1 MENFIGTLFN
11 NVKDNEK
18 VSNSKMTKKK
28 YNVIDLFSGAGGFS
42 LGFKSSGYFN
52 ILLSIDNNKS
62 LSETYERNFKD
73 VRHLTRDILSFDK
86 KEIKEL
92 IKNEKVDV
100 IIGGP
105 PCQGFS
111 IAGNIGRLEK
121 NDERNKL
128 FLGYLNF
135 VEIVQPQIFIME
147 NVARLVTHNK
157 GQTFQTIKILFE
169 KIGYNLEYKV
179 LNSKNYGI
187 PQERR
192 RVFIIGKKENKS
204 FEFPKKE
211 VKIKTVKEAIEDLPE
226 LENGENSAIP
236 NHNAMKH
243 SNQMLEKMKF
253 VKDGGNREDIP
264 ENLRP
269 KSGDIRK
276 YIRYKSNAPSVCV
289 TGDMR
294 KVFHYKQNRALTPR
308 ELARLQTFPDDFI
321 FYGTSI
327 NIQQQIGNA
336 VPPLLAQ
343 KISLKVKEYLDDKI
357 SES

>member
-1 MENFIGTLFN
+1 MENFTGTLFG
-11 NVKDNEK
+11 NVANKEKIIENKILNKD
-18 VSNSKMTKKK
+18 KK
-28 YNVIDLFSGAGGFS
+28 YNIVDLFSGAGGFS
-42 LGFKSSGYFN
+42 LGFKKSGYFN
-52 ILLSIDNNKS
+52 ILLSIDNNKN
-62 LSETYERNFKD
+62 LSETYEKNFKN
-73 VRHLTRDILSFDK
+73 VTHLTRDILSFDK

-92 IKNEKVDV
+92 LAGKNVDV

-111 IAGNIGRLEK
+111 LAGNIGRLEK
-121 NDERNKL
+121 NDDRNKL

-135 VEIVQPQIFIME
+135 VEIIQPKIFIME
-147 NVARLVTHNK
+147 NVAKLVTHNK
-157 GQTFQTIKILFE
+157 GQTLKTIKILFE
-169 KIGYNLEYKV
+169 EIGYNIEYKI
-179 LNSKNYGI
+179 LNSKDYGI

-192 RVFIIGKKENKS
+192 RVFIIGKRNNKS

-211 VKIKTVKEAIEDLPE
+211 KEMKTVKETIKDLPK
-226 LENGENSAIP
+226 LESGENSNIP

-243 SNQMLEKMKF
+243 SKQMLEKMKYI
-253 VKDGGNREDIP
+253 KDGGNREDIP

-276 YIRYKSNAPSVCV
+276 YIRYKSDAPSVCV

-294 KVFHYKQNRALTPR
+294 KIFHYGQNRALTPR

-336 VPPLLAQ
+336 VPPLLAE
-343 KISLKVKEYLDDKI
+343 KISLKVKEYLDEI
-357 SES
+357 S